1 MKFQIIRKEYWINRC
16 DKGSFR

>member
-16 DKGSFR
+16 DKGSFG